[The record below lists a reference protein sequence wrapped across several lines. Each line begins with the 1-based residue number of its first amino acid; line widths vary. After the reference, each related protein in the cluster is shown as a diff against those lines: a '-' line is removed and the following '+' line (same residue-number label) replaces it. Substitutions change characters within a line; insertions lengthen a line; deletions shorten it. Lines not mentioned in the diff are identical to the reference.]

1 MRRVTMSSLLS
12 FAAVCAVAGALRGE
26 VITVDVAAWA
36 EVGTGET
43 NGWTVSGI
51 DRYNDGLPRFDT
63 KDDFALSPEFADNVT
78 QVVLRVK
85 SSNATMT
92 RFLTLIPAGVSS
104 GGRQQVAAAS
114 ASLTN
119 ETFSWTR
126 AEAVRQFRLQNETGK
141 GNAGWGV
148 ASLTVC
154 TDRLGPPTGLREET
168 LYRDAFVAGW
178 DAVAKA
184 VRYEIRFASV
194 TRVPPR
200 FETVAEWDFSSLT
213 NTYGSTR
220 TLDQL
225 KVANP
230 GLLDDLSGEK
240 VCMQKYES
248 GHLQIGAGEKLG
260 CLVLPLPEISQTA
273 EPLTGVLCAW
283 KYPADGKP
291 TMPIYSVAGGV
302 TNDLATVELTNERAE
317 YRFPFPEGIGAESVI
332 LSSAT
337 NGIALTDQ
345 NGRVRVESFAI
356 VSGYVPGSVT
366 TNGFSSIAAKT
377 TGRMLKDLAP
387 GEWVWSVRSFDAA
400 GRDSPWSPF
409 RAVVLDADRPR
420 RPRFGLGVM
429 IR

>member
-1 MRRVTMSSLLS
+1 MKRLVVMFAS
-12 FAAVCAVAGALRGE
+12 FVSVLPALVLAE
-26 VITVDVAAWA
+26 VIAVDVAAWA

-43 NGWTVSGI
+43 NGWTVGGI
-51 DRYNDGLPRFDT
+51 GSYADGGAKFSRES
-63 KDDFALSPEFADNVT
+63 DFALSPRFEDSVT
-78 QVVLRVK
+78 QIVMSVK
-85 SSNATMT
+85 SSGLDVVKKLMIT
-92 RFLTLIPAGVSS
+92 PADPEGIAGYEASPTDSKYVS
-104 GGRQQVAAAS
+104 QV
-114 ASLTN
+114 
-119 ETFSWTR
+119 FSWSSSDG
-126 AEAVRQFRLQNETGK
+126 VRQFCLKESSGAS
-141 GNAGWGV
+141 GNWGV

-154 TDRLGPPTGLREET
+154 TDRLGPPTDLREET

-178 DAVAKA
+178 TAAPKA
-184 VRYEIRFASV
+184 VRHEVRFASV
-194 TRVPPR
+194 TRIPPR
-200 FETVAEWDFSSLT
+200 FETVAAWDFSSLT

-225 KVANP
+225 KTANP
-230 GLLDDLSGEK
+230 GRLDDLSGEN

-248 GHLQIGAGEKLG
+248 GHIQIGAGEKLG

-273 EPLTGVLCAW
+273 GLLTGVLFAW
-283 KYPADGKP
+283 KYPASGKP

-317 YRFPFPEGIGAESVI
+317 YRFPIPEGIGAESVI

-356 VSGYVPGSVT
+356 VSSYVPGSVT
-366 TNGFSSIAAKT
+366 TNAFSGIGAKAAR
-377 TGRMLKDLAP
+377 RMLKGLAP

>member
-1 MRRVTMSSLLS
+1 MRTLPIVLL
-12 FAAVCAVAGALRGE
+12 VAGLTMTEVVRGE

-43 NGWTVSGI
+43 NGWTVGGI
-51 DRYNDGLPRFDT
+51 GSYADGGAKFSRES
-63 KDDFALSPEFADNVT
+63 DFALSPRFEDSVT
-78 QVVLRVK
+78 QIVMSVK
-85 SSNATMT
+85 SSGLDVVKKLMIT
-92 RFLTLIPAGVSS
+92 PADPEGIAGYEASPTDSKYVS
-104 GGRQQVAAAS
+104 QV
-114 ASLTN
+114 
-119 ETFSWTR
+119 FSWSSSDG
-126 AEAVRQFRLQNETGK
+126 VRQFCLKESSGAS
-141 GNAGWGV
+141 GNWGV
-148 ASLTVC
+148 ASLTVY
-154 TDRLGPPTGLREET
+154 TDRLGPPTGLREEA

-178 DAVAKA
+178 TAAPKA
-184 VRYEIRFASV
+184 VRHEVRFASV
-194 TRVPPR
+194 TRIPPR
-200 FETVAEWDFSSLT
+200 FETVAAWDFSSLT

-225 KVANP
+225 KTANS
-230 GLLDDLSGEK
+230 GRLDDLSGEN

-248 GHLQIGAGEKLG
+248 GHIQIGAGEKLG

-273 EPLTGVLCAW
+273 GLLTGVLFAW
-283 KYPADGKP
+283 KYPATGKP
-291 TMPIYSVAGGV
+291 TMPLYLVAGGV

-317 YRFPFPEGIGAESVI
+317 YRFPIPEGIGAESVI

-420 RPRFGLGVM
+420 RPRLGFGLL

>member
-1 MRRVTMSSLLS
+1 MRTLPVVFLVVGLTMAEVVRS
-12 FAAVCAVAGALRGE
+12 E

-43 NGWTVSGI
+43 NGWTVGGI
-51 DRYNDGLPRFDT
+51 GIYADGGIKFSRESDFAMSPRFED
-63 KDDFALSPEFADNVT
+63 SVT
-78 QVVLRVK
+78 QIVISVK
-85 SSNATMT
+85 SSGLDVVKKLMIT
-92 RFLTLIPAGVSS
+92 PADPEGIAGYEASPTDSKYVS
-104 GGRQQVAAAS
+104 QA
-114 ASLTN
+114 
-119 ETFSWTR
+119 FSWSPSDR
-126 AEAVRQFRLQNETGK
+126 VRQFCLKESSGAS
-141 GNAGWGV
+141 GNWGV

-178 DAVAKA
+178 TAAPKA
-184 VRYEIRFASV
+184 VRHEVRFASV
-194 TRVPPR
+194 THVPPR
-200 FETVAEWDFSSLT
+200 FETVAAWDFSSLT
-213 NTYGSTR
+213 NTYGGTR

-225 KVANP
+225 KVATP

-248 GHLQIGAGEKLG
+248 GHLQIGMGEKLG

-317 YRFPFPEGIGAESVI
+317 YRFPIPEGIGAESVI

-377 TGRMLKDLAP
+377 TGRMLKDLVP

-409 RAVVLDADRPR
+409 RVVVLDADRPR
-420 RPRFGLGVM
+420 RPRLGFGLL

>member
-1 MRRVTMSSLLS
+1 MSSLLS
-12 FAAVCAVAGALRGE
+12 LAAICAAVCAVRGE
-26 VITVDVAAWA
+26 VIAFDVEAWA

-43 NGWTVSGI
+43 NGWTVCGI
-51 DRYNDGLPRFDT
+51 DRYSDGLTRLDT

-85 SSNATMT
+85 SSSATMT

-104 GGRQQVAAAS
+104 GARQQVAAAS
-114 ASLTN
+114 TSLTN
-119 ETFSWTR
+119 ETFSWTQG
-126 AEAVRQFRLQNETGK
+126 EAVRQFRLQNETGK
-141 GNAGWGV
+141 GSAGWGI

-154 TDRLGPPTGLREET
+154 TDRLEPPTDLREET

-178 DAVAKA
+178 TAAPKA
-184 VRYEIRFASV
+184 VRHEIRFASV

-200 FETVAEWDFSSLT
+200 FGTVATWDFSSLT

-220 TLDQL
+220 TLEQL
-225 KVANP
+225 KDANP
-230 GLLDDLSGEK
+230 GRLDDLSGEN

-248 GHLQIGAGEKLG
+248 GHLQIGMGEKLG
-260 CLVLPLPEISQTA
+260 CLVLPLSEASRNA
-273 EPLTGVLCAW
+273 EHLTGVLCAW
-283 KYPADGKP
+283 KYPRSGKP
-291 TMPIYSVAGGV
+291 TMPIYSVADGV
-302 TNDLATVELTNERAE
+302 TNGLATVELTNERAE
-317 YRFPFPEGIGAESVI
+317 YSFPIPAGVGAESVI

-366 TNGFSSIAAKT
+366 TNGFSNIGAKT
-377 TGRMLKDLAP
+377 TGRMLKGLSL
-387 GEWVWSVRSFDAA
+387 GEWVWSIRSFDAD

-420 RPRFGLGVM
+420 RPRLGFGLM

>member
-1 MRRVTMSSLLS
+1 MSSLLS
-12 FAAVCAVAGALRGE
+12 LAAICAAVGAAHAEMIR
-26 VITVDVAAWA
+26 VDVAAWA

-43 NGWTVSGI
+43 DGWTVSGI
-51 DRYNDGLPRFDT
+51 DRYSDGPTRFD
-63 KDDFALSPEFADNVT
+63 KMDDFALSPEFADNVT

-85 SSNATMT
+85 SSSATMT

-104 GGRQQVAAAS
+104 GSRQQVAAAS
-114 ASLTN
+114 TSLTN
-119 ETFSWTR
+119 ETFSWTQD
-126 AEAVRQFRLQNETGK
+126 EAVRQFRLQNETGK
-141 GNAGWGV
+141 GSAGWGV
-148 ASLTVC
+148 ASLTVY
-154 TDRLGPPTGLREET
+154 TDRIEPPTDLREGT
-168 LYRDAFVAGW
+168 TYRDAFVAGW
-178 DAVAKA
+178 DAAAKA

-200 FETVAEWDFSSLT
+200 FETVAAWDFSSLT
-213 NTYGSTR
+213 NTYGNTR
-220 TLDQL
+220 TLEQL

-230 GLLDDLSGEK
+230 GRLDDLSGEN

-248 GHLQIGAGEKLG
+248 GHIQIGAGQKLG
-260 CLVLPLPEISQTA
+260 CLVLPLPEASRIA

-291 TMPIYSVAGGV
+291 TMPIYSVADGV

-317 YRFPFPEGIGAESVI
+317 YRFPIPEGIGAESVI

-337 NGIALTDQ
+337 NGIAQINQ
-345 NGRVRVESFAI
+345 NGRVRVERFAI
-356 VSGYVPGSVT
+356 LSNYVPGSVT

-377 TGRMLKDLAP
+377 TERMLKDLWP
-387 GEWVWSVRSFDAA
+387 GEWVWSVRSFDAD

-409 RAVVLDADRPR
+409 RTVILDAERPR